1 MMLRRCL
8 STARRPVLPK
18 VIFGTSTL
26 GNLFAEPSHA
36 DKKAV
41 VSEIMKRSVGT
52 PMFDSAGY
60 ANWFLPFDQFADM

>member
-1 MMLRRCL
+1 MMLRRCF

-18 VIFGTSTL
+18 VIFGTL

-41 VSEIMKRSVGT
+41 VPEITKRSVGCKH
-52 PMFDSAGY
+52 AKK
-60 ANWFLPFDQFADM
+60 